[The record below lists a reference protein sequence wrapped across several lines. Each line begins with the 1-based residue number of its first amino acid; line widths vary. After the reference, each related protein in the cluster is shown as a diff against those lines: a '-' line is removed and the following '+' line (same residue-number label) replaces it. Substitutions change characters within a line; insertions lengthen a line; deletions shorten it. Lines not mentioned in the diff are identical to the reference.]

1 MIMKKTFVFLLLW
14 GVTICSMAQ
23 NVGIGTS
30 SPNASAALDISAGN
44 KGLLPPRVTLTGIN
58 DSTTILSP
66 ATGLLVYNTINTGVP
81 PNNVEP
87 GYYYY
92 TGTGWLRLS
101 DAGAAPGDMQYW
113 NGKQW
118 VIIPNGTNGQT
129 LTMCNGVPSWGPC
142 PTGILLPVVSTGSV
156 NNITGGAAT
165 GGGEVTSNGGALVT
179 AKGVCYGTSVS
190 PTLSDNVVTAPA
202 AGPGT
207 YSVSLVNLLPNT
219 LYYAR
224 AFATNSIGTAYGFN
238 TSFNT
243 TAASLP
249 SLTTAA
255 ASSIGS
261 SSVSC
266 GGNITNNGGSS
277 LSARGIVYSIS
288 PNPTLSSTVVTDG
301 GTSTGAF
308 SLNITGLAGNTQ
320 YFAKAFATNQ
330 LGTAYGNEITFTT
343 LSSGAFAA
351 TYNFDSVT
359 VNSGLTDPTAVP
371 FVAGVNF
378 NAFTANGAGAPTLN
392 PTTSGRFSFTG
403 WTLGAVNGSDV
414 FPSGDTTTRYYEVT
428 VTTAPGKTIDLST
441 VSFRLQRSGT
451 GARQAFVRSSRDN
464 YTANLPAVINPINPL
479 LAVVP
484 DNKFQV
490 TDATTSGQDGCMV
503 TLGGGS
509 FTGITG
515 AVSFRFYGINAE
527 APGGTFSID
536 NVTIN
541 GNVY

>member
-1 MIMKKTFVFLLLW
+1 MKKTFVFLLLW
-14 GVTICSMAQ
+14 GFTICSMAQ

-58 DSTTILSP
+58 DSTTIPSP

-81 PNNVEP
+81 PYNVEP

-142 PTGILLPVVSTGSV
+142 PTGILLPVVSTSSV

-165 GGGEVTSNGGALVT
+165 AGGEVTSNGGALVT

-190 PTLSDNVVTAPA
+190 PTLADNVVTAPS

-266 GGNITNNGGSS
+266 GGNVTNNGGSS

-359 VNSGLTDPTAVP
+359 VTSGLTDPSPVP

-378 NAFTANGAGAPTLN
+378 SVFTTVGAGAPTLN

-403 WTLGAVNGSDV
+403 WTLGAVNGSDI

-428 VTTAPGKTIDLST
+428 VTPAPGKTIDLNT

-451 GARQAFVRSSRDN
+451 GARRAFVRSSRDN
-464 YTANLPAVINPINPL
+464 YTANLPAVINPVNPL

-527 APGGTFSID
+527 ATGGTFSID

-541 GNVY
+541 GTVY